1 MQVTPVLRAFTRATS
16 PCSCCGAA
24 GSPAGGGE
32 EAAGESAKEKE
43 KRLAKEKR
51 DATSV
56 ARELKAA
63 QEAEIKKQEIVL
75 NLEEAAMIARST
87 KREREL
93 AAITFDAQR
102 KALTV
107 KGTESEKHAK
117 IALINAEAQVKKQEM
132 QAKFDEE
139 DRNQQQQHLADLL
152 ADEDAAEVEREADFQ
167 AKFKDDLDV

>member
-1 MQVTPVLRAFTRATS
+1 
-16 PCSCCGAA
+16 
-24 GSPAGGGE
+24 
-32 EAAGESAKEKE
+32 
-43 KRLAKEKR
+43 
-51 DATSV
+51 
-56 ARELKAA
+56 
-63 QEAEIKKQEIVL
+63 
-75 NLEEAAMIARST
+75 MIARST

-167 AKFKDDLDV
+167 AKFKDALVNQQEYDQLIYDAKRASLEAKLALEE